1 MVLHIYFFRDTSN
14 LSTTSPGVVLFAL
27 NSSVSELILGSV
39 GLESVK
45 SKETVQID
53 YMYVCLSFYFTTVKC
68 QQCQSI
74 CTLNLQTNSSLLNR
88 E

>member
-14 LSTTSPGVVLFAL
+14 LSTTSPGVVLFVL

-53 YMYVCLSFYFTTVKC
+53 YMYVCLSFYFTTVLLSNVNNAN
-68 QQCQSI
+68 QSAHLTYKQ
-74 CTLNLQTNSSLLNR
+74 TLR
-88 E
+88 Y

>member
-53 YMYVCLSFYFTTVKC
+53 YIYVYLFILQLSNVNNAN
-68 QQCQSI
+68 QSAHLTYKQ
-74 CTLNLQTNSSLLNR
+74 TLR
-88 E
+88 Y